1 MEEVKITP
9 EQANMRLLQ
18 ALKDNNMARAEEA
31 IHKGAD
37 PLRGGYK
44 LLELAARQGK
54 GIIVSAILRQATKED
69 LNNFAMQACIH
80 RRIVLLQRIQAAGG
94 KIRIDEQFVLNH
106 EDMLRWLS
114 RAGIKA
120 QIIPE
125 AFKIAEDKHKTS
137 SELLDNLL
145 TIMKNSESS
154 KKYQRILNFLLAES
168 ARNDKLQLL
177 KLYEQYGGDIKSIPY
192 MDIEHIRKRAQGE
205 VWAYLNAKGVDMRI
219 FF

>member
-1 MEEVKITP
+1 
-9 EQANMRLLQ
+9 MRLLQ
-18 ALKDNNMARAEEA
+18 ALKNNNMARAEEA

-44 LLELAARQGK
+44 LLELAGRQGK
-54 GIIVSAILRQATKED
+54 GIIVSAILRQATKEE
-69 LNNFAMQACIH
+69 LNNFTMQACIH

-120 QIIPE
+120 QIIWE
-125 AFKIAEDKHKTS
+125 AFKVAENKNKES
-137 SELLDNLL
+137 PELLGNLL
-145 TIMKNSESS
+145 IIMKNSESS

-168 ARNDKLQLL
+168 ARKDCLELV
-177 KLYEQYGGDIKSIPY
+177 KLYEKCGGDIKSIPY
-192 MDIEHIRKRAQGE
+192 MDIEHIRKRAQGQ
-205 VWAYLNAKGVDMRI
+205 VWEYLNSKEVDMRI